1 MDDNIIAIAGA
12 VAAGGLIGLEREWR
26 GRDAGFRTHIL
37 VCLASALLMRAA
49 LLQGEWSFVLL
60 PGQTIVLDP
69 TRMAHGVLTGLGFLC
84 AGVIVRT
91 GFSVQG
97 LTTAATLWITATI
110 GCLYGV
116 GLTGLA
122 HAATA
127 ITVVILIILRLVSL
141 KTPSRFDVDV
151 TAAWSSG
158 APDVGREV
166 EQALRR
172 LDPRMR
178 ALRLERLNPEG
189 LTRHTWRVRL
199 WRRGDLGRFEEE
211 LDRISGLGAYLI
223 EPRDE

>member
-1 MDDNIIAIAGA
+1 MDDNIVAILGA

-49 LLQGEWSFVLL
+49 MLQGEWSFVLL

-116 GLTGLA
+116 GLTGLG

-141 KTPSRFDVDV
+141 KLPSRFDVDI
-151 TAAWSSG
+151 TAAWPSRS
-158 APDVGREV
+158 PDIAHEV
-166 EQALRR
+166 EDALRR
-172 LDPRMR
+172 LDPHVR
-178 ALRLERLNPEG
+178 ALKIERLQSEN
-189 LTRHTWRVRL
+189 LTRRTWRVRL
-199 WRRGDLGRFEEE
+199 WRRRDLGMFEDE
-211 LDRISGLGAYLI
+211 LDRIAGLAAYVV